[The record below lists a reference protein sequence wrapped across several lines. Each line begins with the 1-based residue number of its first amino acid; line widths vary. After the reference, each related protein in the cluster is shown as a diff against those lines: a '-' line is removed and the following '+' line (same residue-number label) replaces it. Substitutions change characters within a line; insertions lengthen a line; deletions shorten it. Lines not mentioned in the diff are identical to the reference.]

1 MPAVANV
8 PAWNTSSVD
17 RKRPGKK
24 RAKDYLTETELGLFF
39 AYNMLI
45 WKKLVNTNRIIIYL
59 FYYTGGEFY
68 AEDYGYVK

>member
-1 MPAVANV
+1 MEP
-8 PAWNTSSVD
+8 SSVD

-24 RAKDYLTETELGLFF
+24 RANDYLTETELGLFF

-45 WKKLVNTNRIIIYL
+45 WKKLANTNHIIIYL
-59 FYYTGGEFY
+59 FYYTGGELY